1 MSLVFILS
9 QITWQCLISPLS
21 YEQSHRQLP
30 WLSRLV
36 RTCQETCHLIKTL
49 STHCF
54 SQRASKC
61 FGHFERNGP
70 NSASDLCPNSPFHGA
85 SGCTASF
92 RAWMFTEK
100 CSHLV
105 VRWRCSPRPWK
116 GGVRCCHLP
125 SAPPPNSFT
134 IRTGLVCPAAM
145 PTQSCSCG
153 SANLNVS
160 CLVLV
165 YYQRGIHHHS
175 CQVSSHSFVRQT
187 PVSPQLSGLLLCCDF
202 LFTQHMLP
210 NSFKRQLSFMKVFFI
225 NLSLDRCLTAIRHK
239 PTSPCEALFPPK
251 GSPSMSTT
259 FKFSHKAIALRNN
272 FPEISYS
279 WASPKFLLYFR
290 APAKSAFWRPF
301 RIVCQL

>member
-1 MSLVFILS
+1 MGQILQVISVPVLLFMVLQGALHLSGLGCSQRNAATSWWDDDVALVLGKEGCVAAIFL
-9 QITWQCLISPLS
+9 
-21 YEQSHRQLP
+21 QLP
-30 WLSRLV
+30 
-36 RTCQETCHLIKTL
+36 
-49 STHCF
+49 
-54 SQRASKC
+54 
-61 FGHFERNGP
+61 
-70 NSASDLCPNSPFHGA
+70 
-85 SGCTASF
+85 
-92 RAWMFTEK
+92 
-100 CSHLV
+100 
-105 VRWRCSPRPWK
+105 
-116 GGVRCCHLP
+116 LP
-125 SAPPPNSFT
+125 ILFT